1 MQMLEILQ
9 ELPRCDREIGSE
21 QMLLKNITNR
31 LASHK
36 VATNLKFIKKKKKQY
51 LESSIKWSM
60 PACHSKEY
68 TMEKNRLGN

>member
-36 VATNLKFIKKKKKQY
+36 VATNLKFIKKKK
-51 LESSIKWSM
+51 SSIWK
-60 PACHSKEY
+60 AQ
-68 TMEKNRLGN
+68 

>member
-31 LASHK
+31 LASHR
-36 VATNLKFIKKKKKQY
+36 VATNLKLIKKKKKAVSGKLNKMKY
-51 LESSIKWSM
+51 
-60 PACHSKEY
+60 ACMS
-68 TMEKNRLGN
+68 